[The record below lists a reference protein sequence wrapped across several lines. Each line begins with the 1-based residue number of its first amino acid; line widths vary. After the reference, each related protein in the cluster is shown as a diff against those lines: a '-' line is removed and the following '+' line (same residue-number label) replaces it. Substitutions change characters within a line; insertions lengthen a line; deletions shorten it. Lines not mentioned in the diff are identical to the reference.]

1 MKRIFLAITV
11 FLLAHSL
18 FAQNSTKDSTAKT
31 GKVYFLRAT
40 GMSTSMKRFFAF
52 IDDELVC
59 KLDEKTYSIHAL
71 KPGKHVFSVQFGGK
85 KSKQKNKQ
93 IDITIEA
100 GKLYYIQMAVQ
111 QDIWTA
117 NINCQEITEN
127 SAKKMMTDLREEKK
141 CDND

>member
-1 MKRIFLAITV
+1 MKKFLFISLI
-11 FLLAHSL
+11 LLISDSL
-18 FAQNSTKDSTAKT
+18 SAQKTAAKDSTT

-100 GKLYYIQMAVQ
+100 GKSYYIQLAVQ
-111 QDIWTA
+111 QDLWAA

-127 SAKKMMTDLREEKK
+127 SAKKMMSDLRLEKN
-141 CDND
+141 CDAD

>member
-1 MKRIFLAITV
+1 MKKWFIAIALVILAP
-11 FLLAHSL
+11 AL
-18 FAQNSTKDSTAKT
+18 FAQGGAKKDTTT
-31 GKVYFLRAT
+31 GKVYFIRAT

-59 KLDEKTYSIHAL
+59 KMDEKTYSIHPL
-71 KPGKHVFSVQFGGK
+71 KPGRHVFSVQFGGK

-93 IDITIEA
+93 IDIMIEA
-100 GKLYYIQMAVQ
+100 GKSYFIQMAVQ

-127 SAKKMMTDLREEKK
+127 SAKKLMTDLRLENR
-141 CDND
+141 CDA